1 MWRESYCADVVTLM
15 TLHASKGLEFP
26 VVLLA
31 GAEEDK
37 LPLENGK
44 EPADIE
50 EERRLFYV
58 GMTRA
63 KEELMIIH
71 GGQPSMF
78 LEELPLSCIE
88 KEKTGKKVSGE
99 EAEQMNLFEFL

>member
-1 MWRESYCADVVTLM
+1 MEGKTYRADVVTLM

-50 EERRLFYV
+50 EERRLF
-58 GMTRA
+58 MW
-63 KEELMIIH
+63 E
-71 GGQPSMF
+71 
-78 LEELPLSCIE
+78 
-88 KEKTGKKVSGE
+88 
-99 EAEQMNLFEFL
+99 